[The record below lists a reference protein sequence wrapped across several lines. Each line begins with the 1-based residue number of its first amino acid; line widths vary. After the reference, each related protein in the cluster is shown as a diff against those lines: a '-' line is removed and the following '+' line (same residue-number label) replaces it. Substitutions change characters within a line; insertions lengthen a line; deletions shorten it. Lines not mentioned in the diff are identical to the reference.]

1 MKEVVFES
9 QLSYKLGC
17 IVADEVA
24 TRVAKIDFAKVDDK
38 NTIKVEG
45 DEISISIFKEL
56 LSTNLNSWRYTFR
69 NPLGME

>member
-9 QLSYKLGC
+9 QLSYRLGC

-24 TRVAKIDFAKVDDK
+24 TRVSQIDFAKVDDK
-38 NTIKVEG
+38 NMIKVEG
-45 DEISISIFKEL
+45 DEVCISIFKEL

-69 NPLGME
+69 TPLGKE